1 MSGFRSSLGIMALA
15 VAVAAVTFV
24 VTDLLT
30 YMRLFSA
37 TQVVRWPDGVN
48 VLEAQMLNPSFERLK
63 SRH

>member
-1 MSGFRSSLGIMALA
+1 MALA
-15 VAVAAVTFV
+15 VALAAVTFV

-30 YMRLFSA
+30 YRRLFCA

-48 VLEAQMLNPSFERLK
+48 VLEAQMLNPSFEQLK

>member
-30 YMRLFSA
+30 YRRLFSA